1 MLWFSSGDAE
11 REPVSYTHLDV
22 YKRQTVYHI
31 KHNVK
36 YIMSFPE
43 EKSCRIIVLD
53 NNVPQI
59 SLYYHPIKDDSV
71 LQAERDDWNVSYE
84 LGDTWKNARKIK
96 LKNSSLFKID
106 VLVYPQLAFKN
117 LVITQIYQV
126 LFDLS
131 PAIEVSLWKGMKLTA
146 QLKIPVYNDGY
157 GRFEDKVHPGHI
169 TISQRFRLPDNV
181 FGKVTVGCFSAN
193 QYLSLIHI

>member
-1 MLWFSSGDAE
+1 M
-11 REPVSYTHLDV
+11 
-22 YKRQTVYHI
+22 
-31 KHNVK
+31 
-36 YIMSFPE
+36 
-43 EKSCRIIVLD
+43 
-53 NNVPQI
+53 
-59 SLYYHPIKDDSV
+59 

-146 QLKIPVYNDGY
+146 QVKIPVYNDGY
-157 GRFEDKVHPGHI
+157 GKYEGKVHPGNL
-169 TISQRFRLPDNV
+169 TLSQRFRLPYNV
-181 FGKVTVGCFSAN
+181 FGKVTVGYFNADQYGFDVDFFRPFNDERFSLLARIG
-193 QYLSLIHI
+193 YTGTGFSYTYKEAMIPETGILHSPWHALLS